1 MQIRHLKVIVTSTVA
16 DREELLTKRYRKHC
30 SHFELKIQ
38 SLNEQ
43 LSEDKEEVC
52 MQQQHAF
59 NESLQKEMKQ
69 QLDLRNSKVCALF
82 LCFF

>member
-69 QLDLRNSKVCALF
+69 QLDLRNSKNNELI
-82 LCFF
+82 